1 MLNSWFTVVFC
12 AILSSVPVCKCFAA
26 GQWDER
32 ADAIIDSF
40 STEDLIG
47 QMAQIDISAVMT
59 DDLELDENVVRK
71 FAKMRVGS
79 YLNSPLTNGPING
92 TYTWTAEKWREVVTR
107 IQEIT
112 MEENG
117 GHPMIYGVDSV
128 HGAIFVRGATLFGQ
142 QINGAA
148 SFRPDLVYEQGRIT
162 ARDTLAA
169 GIPWVFGPI
178 LGISRNPLWPRTFE
192 TFGEDPYLDAV
203 MADAIIRGLQSYGST
218 AACMKHW
225 IVYTKT
231 PSGHDKDAVTVS
243 DYDLLNYF
251 LPPFKAAI
259 DAGVLSAMENYISVN
274 GVPLVSNT
282 KLMNALLRDDLGWDG
297 MMVTDY
303 AEINQLTDFHRIA
316 RSYDEATRM
325 SLTRASVDMSM
336 IATDDSFLNG
346 TKVLLEQSPQYLSRV
361 KASARRVVKLKLQL
375 GLYDNPIPGESN
387 VELIGNEND
396 TATALELARESIV
409 LLQNNDSTLPLS
421 EDASVFLTGHAA
433 DDIGLQCGGWTIEW
447 QGYSGMNKLYPL
459 GSTVKENVEKIT
471 SNSRSVTYFNG
482 LHYNGSY
489 SDADLSAAMEYAKS
503 AEYTIAVIGEGPYAE
518 KPGDIEDLAL
528 PSGQIEYVKQLAS
541 TGTKVIVVLFEGRPR
556 LLGDLPGN
564 VHAVING
571 LLACEMGGQAV
582 AEILYGKVNPSGRM
596 PITYPKHPANVEM
609 TYNHPVTSMCEDS
622 HEVPFYCENQWDF
635 GAGLSYT
642 EFTYSAMTLNK
653 DTIQSSSESITVSV
667 DVTNSG
673 PMAGKETVMLFL
685 IQPFR
690 SLNVPEMKQLKKFAK
705 LSLDVGETQTVQFK
719 LTANDWS
726 VYYPQI
732 GHGLKPVAEDSE
744 FWVAIKPETDCDVY
758 NTTAVRDSLC
768 SNFTLSTGEYPY
780 GTFAIPW

>member
-1 MLNSWFTVVFC
+1 
-12 AILSSVPVCKCFAA
+12 
-26 GQWDER
+26 
-32 ADAIIDSF
+32 
-40 STEDLIG
+40 
-47 QMAQIDISAVMT
+47 MAQIDIATLMT
-59 DDLELDENVVRK
+59 DDLELDEDVVRK
-71 FAKMRVGS
+71 YAKMRVGS
-79 YLNSPLTNGPING
+79 YLNSPLTNGPKNG
-92 TYTWTAEKWREVVTR
+92 TYLWTAEKWREVVTR

-117 GHPMIYGVDSV
+117 GHPMIYGFDSV
-128 HGAIFVRGATLFGQ
+128 HGAIFVRGPTLFGQ

-169 GIPWVFGPI
+169 GIPWIFGPI

-192 TFGEDPYLDAV
+192 TFGEDPYLDSV
-203 MADAIIRGLQSYGST
+203 MADAIVRGLQSNGST

-231 PSGHDKDAVTVS
+231 PTGHDKDAVTVS

-251 LPPFKAAI
+251 LPPFKAAV

-282 KLMNALLRDDLGWDG
+282 KLMNGLLRDDLGWDG

-303 AEINQLTDFHRIA
+303 AEIDQLADFHRVA
-316 RSYDEATRM
+316 RTYDEATRI

-336 IATDDSFLNG
+336 IATDDSFMNG
-346 TKVLLEQSPQYLSRV
+346 TKALLEQSPQYLARV

-375 GLYDNPIPGESN
+375 GLYDNPVPGASN
-387 VELIGNEND
+387 VDLIGGEND

-409 LLQNNDSTLPLS
+409 LLKNNDSVLPLA

-447 QGYSGMNKLYPL
+447 QGYAGHNELYPL
-459 GSTVKENVEKIT
+459 GSTVKENIETIT
-471 SNSRSVTYFNG
+471 GNINSSVSYFNG
-482 LHYNGSY
+482 LNYTGEY
-489 SDADLSAAMEYAKS
+489 SEADLATAKEYASK
-503 AEYTIAVIGEGPYAE
+503 AEFTIAVIGEGPYAE
-518 KPGDIEDLAL
+518 KPGDIDDLAL
-528 PSGQIEYVKQLAS
+528 PAGQIEYVKQLAS

-556 LLGDLPGN
+556 LLGDLTDS
-564 VHAVING
+564 VYAVING

-596 PITYPKHPANVEM
+596 PITYPKDPANVEM
-609 TYNHPVTSMCEDS
+609 VYNHPVTTMCENS
-622 HEVPFYCENQWDF
+622 TETPYYCENEWDF
-635 GAGLSYT
+635 GTGLSYT
-642 EFTYSAMTLNK
+642 EFTYSAVTLSK
-653 DTIQSSSESITVSV
+653 DTIQDPNDSITVSV

-673 PMAGKETVMLFL
+673 SMAGKETVMLFL
-685 IQPFR
+685 IQPYR
-690 SLNVPEMKQLKKFAK
+690 SLNVPEMKQLKKFSK
-705 LSLDVGETQTVQFK
+705 ISLEVGEKQTVQFT
-719 LTANDWS
+719 LTADDWS
-726 VYYPQI
+726 VFYPQI
-732 GHGLKPVAEDSE
+732 GHGLKKIAEDSE

-758 NTTAVRDSLC
+758 NETAIRSSLC
-768 SNFTLSTGEYPY
+768 SNFTLSTGEYPF
-780 GTFAIPW
+780 GTIEIPW

>member
-1 MLNSWFTVVFC
+1 MLKSWFTAVFC
-12 AILSSVPVCKCFAA
+12 AALGLSAHQYVAA
-26 GQWDER
+26 DQWDAR
-32 ADAIIDSF
+32 ADEIVDSMT
-40 STEDLIG
+40 SADLIG
-47 QMAQIDISAVMT
+47 QMAQIDISVLMT
-59 DDLELDENVVRK
+59 DDLELDEDVVRK
-71 FAKMRVGS
+71 YAKLRVGS

-92 TYTWTAEKWREVVTR
+92 TYLWTAEKWREVVTR

-128 HGAIFVRGATLFGQ
+128 HGAIFVRGAAIFGQ

-169 GIPWVFGPI
+169 GIPWIFGPI

-192 TFGEDPYLDAV
+192 TFGEDPYLDSV
-203 MADAIIRGLQSYGST
+203 MADAIVRGLQSNGST

-251 LPPFKAAI
+251 LPPFKSAV

-282 KLMNALLRDDLGWDG
+282 KLMNGLLRDDLGWDG

-303 AEINQLTDFHRIA
+303 AEIDQLADFHRVA
-316 RSYDEATRM
+316 RTYEEATRI

-336 IATDDSFLNG
+336 IATDDSFMNG
-346 TKVLLEQSPQYLSRV
+346 TTALLQQSPQYLSRV

-375 GLYDNPIPGESN
+375 GLYDNPVPGEAN
-387 VELIGNEND
+387 LALLGNEND
-396 TATALELARESIV
+396 TATALELARESVV
-409 LLQNNDSTLPLS
+409 LLKNNASVLPLA

-447 QGYSGMNKLYPL
+447 QGYAGHNELYPL
-459 GSTVKENVEKIT
+459 GSTVKDNIETIT
-471 SNSRSVTYFNG
+471 GNSSSVTYFNG
-482 LHYNGSY
+482 LNYTGEY
-489 SDADLSAAMEYAKS
+489 SEADLATAMEYAS
-503 AEYTIAVIGEGPYAE
+503 NAEFTVAVIGEGPYAE
-518 KPGDIEDLAL
+518 KPGDIDDLAL
-528 PSGQIEYVKQLAS
+528 PAGQIEYVKQLAS
-541 TGTKVIVVLFEGRPR
+541 TGTKVVVVLFEGRPR
-556 LLGDLPGN
+556 LLGDLTDY
-564 VHAVING
+564 AFSIIDG

-596 PITYPKHPANVEM
+596 PITYPKDPANVEM
-609 TYNHPVTSMCEDS
+609 VYNHPVTTMCENS
-622 HEVPFYCENQWDF
+622 TETPYYCENEWDF
-635 GAGLSYT
+635 GTGLSYT
-642 EFTYSAMTLNK
+642 EFAYSAVTLSK
-653 DTIQSSSESITVSV
+653 DTIQDSSESITISV

-673 PMAGKETVMLFL
+673 SMAGKETVMLFL

-690 SLNVPEMKQLKKFAK
+690 SLNVPEMKQLKKFSK
-705 LSLDVGETQTVQFK
+705 ISLEVGETQTVQFT
-719 LTANDWS
+719 LTADDWS

-732 GHGLKPVAEDSE
+732 GKGLKKIAEDSE

-758 NTTAVRDSLC
+758 NETAVRSSLC
-768 SNFTLSTGEYPY
+768 SNFTLSTGEYPF
-780 GTFAIPW
+780 GTIDIPW